1 MKQIKY
7 ILIFLFMYPLIA
19 HTSSD
24 LYKILY
30 NNSRIPKG
38 TELRRRVLTTICCDD
53 CQELPKVESAGK
65 VIGNDQESY
74 QLTHNGIK
82 LIKDCYYGSWMT
94 TLITLLQGHH
104 EPQEEKAFY
113 EILKYF
119 PSNAVMIELGSYWG
133 FYSMWFQKEIAG
145 AQNFLIEPDPKNIE
159 IGKKNFDL
167 NGMQGNFTHAMVGE
181 ISLDEAEF
189 TDWNYVKH
197 AVPVVSIDDF
207 AAEHNIDFIHML
219 HSDIQGAEVDML
231 KGCAKLMAEKRIGY
245 YFISTHRGV
254 HELCLDLLHNY
265 GLEIIVSINRDESFS
280 ADGLIVAKLPD
291 IPGPDGLDITK
302 RTDKFCVLVEEIGNE

>member
-1 MKQIKY
+1 MYIKKC
-7 ILIFLFMYPLIA
+7 ILTFLLVCPFVVR
-19 HTSSD
+19 TTSD

-30 NNSRIPKG
+30 KNSLIPKN
-38 TELRRRVLTTICCDD
+38 TELRKRVLTTICCDD
-53 CQELPKVESAGK
+53 CQDLPKVERAGK
-65 VIGNDQESY
+65 VIENNDQVY
-74 QLTHNGIK
+74 QLAHNGIK

-104 EPQEEKAFY
+104 EPQEEKAFH
-113 EILKYF
+113 EVLKHL

-133 FYSMWFQKEIAG
+133 FYSMWFQKQILEAH
-145 AQNFLIEPDPKNIE
+145 NFLIEPDPKNIE
-159 IGKKNFDL
+159 IGKKNFEL
-167 NGMQGNFTHAMVGE
+167 NGMKGNFTHAMVGAASSGE
-181 ISLDEAEF
+181 SEF
-189 TDWNYVKH
+189 VDWNYVKH
-197 AVPVVSIDDF
+197 SVPVVSIDDF
-207 AAEHNIDFIHML
+207 ARDHNIDFIHML
-219 HSDIQGAEVDML
+219 HSDIQGAEVEML

-291 IPGPDGLDITK
+291 IPGPDGLNITK
-302 RTDKFCVLVEEIGNE
+302 RTERFCALIEEIGNE

>member
-1 MKQIKY
+1 
-7 ILIFLFMYPLIA
+7 MYPLIA